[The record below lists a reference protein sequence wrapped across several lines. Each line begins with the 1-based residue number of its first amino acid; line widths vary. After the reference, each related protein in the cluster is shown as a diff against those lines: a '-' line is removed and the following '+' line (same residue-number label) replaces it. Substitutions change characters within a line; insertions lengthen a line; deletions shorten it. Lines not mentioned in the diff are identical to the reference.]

1 MWGLEF
7 SEFNETFHRQALL
20 PSVFWNAAFNLT
32 QKGLKKKKLGFTLLK
47 DLFALLRDLY
57 CDGQSHLH

>member
-1 MWGLEF
+1 MGGLEF
-7 SEFNETFHRQALL
+7 SEFNETFHRQALLL

-32 QKGLKKKKLGFTLLK
+32 QKGLKKKLGFTLLK